1 MMTTPVPFQPLQLK
15 WSDFT
20 TYFLILV
27 FAAGNLILPQLCHL
41 IPSGGLIFLP
51 IYFFTL
57 IAAYKFGFKV
67 GLATA
72 ILSPLANSLLF
83 GMPPMAV
90 LPVILIKSCLLAAAA
105 AAIADYSKKITIFHI
120 VLVVLCYQLIGS
132 AIEWI
137 ITQHLASAL
146 TDLTTGIPGMLI
158 QVFLGWYLLKKLADY
173 EC

>member
-1 MMTTPVPFQPLQLK
+1 MTTPLPFQPLQLK

-20 TYFLILV
+20 TYFLVLV

-57 IAAYKFGFKV
+57 IAAYKFGMKV

-72 ILSPLANSLLF
+72 LLSPLANSFIF
-83 GMPPMAV
+83 GMPPMAF
-90 LPVILIKSCLLAAAA
+90 LPVILIKSCLLAIAAA
-105 AAIADYSKKITIFHI
+105 SIAEYSKKISIFQI
-120 VLVVLCYQLIGS
+120 VLVVLIYQLMGS
-132 AIEWI
+132 SIEWM
-137 ITQHLASAL
+137 ITQNISSAV

-158 QVFLGWYLLKKLADY
+158 QVFLGWYLLKKLSDY